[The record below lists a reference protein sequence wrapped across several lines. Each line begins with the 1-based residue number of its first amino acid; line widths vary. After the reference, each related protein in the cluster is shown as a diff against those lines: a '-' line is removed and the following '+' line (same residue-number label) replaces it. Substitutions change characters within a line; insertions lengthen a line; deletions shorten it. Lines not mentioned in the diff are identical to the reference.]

1 MNLTICEHVEN
12 TSLLMGIRTF
22 HGRNMLWGKTLL
34 MRTYYLSETVLEN
47 RDVGVN

>member
-12 TSLLMGIRTF
+12 TSPYGNKNF
-22 HGRNMLWGKTLL
+22 PWQEYV
-34 MRTYYLSETVLEN
+34 MRTYYLLETVLEN